1 MKPTRNQLLAAC
13 GRPLDSTALEI
24 SDFLA
29 ETLHTSYP
37 AERLVIFK
45 ELTSY
50 SELHLYVTI
59 KPRSEAEQ
67 STALW
72 DQLQVP
78 IEPFTTATNCAIALA
93 WCINES
99 RACELKPQPGE
110 ANLLVQ
116 AVRAQL
122 HINRFE
128 VKHVVDKT
136 AEPKTVVYRDQ
147 QGNVRERKEQPS
159 KEVQFLDRG
168 SVLLAFELAGLPA
181 PKSYDDW
188 RLPDGDN
195 VPLLAIS
202 SDSSLGTM
210 TVHYTNGEL
219 ALVTSGDGMRA
230 KVVHVKSLRSAAVET
245 LRGLRGRAEG
255 ANHAGVREAKA
266 QLTQDEAKALA
277 SKFCKRLASKEVAA

>member
-13 GRPLDSTALEI
+13 GQPQIDELLASSYLSDMLFYCEPST
-24 SDFLA
+24 
-29 ETLHTSYP
+29 
-37 AERLVIFK
+37 RLKIVQ
-45 ELTSY
+45 ELMSY
-50 SELHLYVTI
+50 SELRLAVEI

-67 STALW
+67 SMRELGTW
-72 DQLQVP
+72 DNLQVP
-78 IEPFTTATNCAIALA
+78 IEPFVSDYDKAIALA
-93 WCINES
+93 WCCNEK
-99 RACELKPQPGE
+99 RACMLVPKEGQP
-110 ANLLVQ
+110 NLLVQ

-128 VKHVVDKT
+128 VKQVYDKST
-136 AEPKTVVYRDQ
+136 KLT
-147 QGNVRERKEQPS
+147 

-195 VPLLAIS
+195 VPLRATS
-202 SDSSLGTM
+202 SDGSLGTM
-210 TVHYTNGEL
+210 TIHYTNGEL

-245 LRGLRGRAEG
+245 LRGLSGRAEG
-255 ANHAGVREAKA
+255 ANHAGVRESKA
-266 QLTQDEAKALA
+266 QLTQDEAKVLA
-277 SKFCKRLASKEVAA
+277 SKFCRKMKVEVVA

>member
-13 GRPLDSTALEI
+13 GQALDIDKLNVSDALVQVLRSASPSERHEI
-24 SDFLA
+24 
-29 ETLHTSYP
+29 
-37 AERLVIFK
+37 VK

-50 SELHLYVTI
+50 SELHLTCEI

-67 STALW
+67 SMW
-72 DQLQVP
+72 DELQVP
-78 IEPFTTATNCAIALA
+78 IEPFVSYWQCAIALA
-93 WCINES
+93 WCCNES
-99 RACELKPQPGE
+99 RACVLVPKEGQ

-128 VKHVVDKT
+128 VKQVYDKST
-136 AEPKTVVYRDQ
+136 KLT
-147 QGNVRERKEQPS
+147 

-195 VPLLAIS
+195 VPLMAVARWLPEM
-202 SDSSLGTM
+202 GTM
-210 TVHYTNGEL
+210 TVHYTNGMS

-230 KVVHVKSLRSAAVET
+230 KLVEVKHLKSAAANLVN
-245 LRGLRGRAEG
+245 GLSNRAKG
-255 ANHAGVREAKA
+255 ATVRESKEK
-266 QLTQDEAKALA
+266 LTQDEAKSLA
-277 SKFCKRLASKEVAA
+277 SKFCKRMTSKEVAA